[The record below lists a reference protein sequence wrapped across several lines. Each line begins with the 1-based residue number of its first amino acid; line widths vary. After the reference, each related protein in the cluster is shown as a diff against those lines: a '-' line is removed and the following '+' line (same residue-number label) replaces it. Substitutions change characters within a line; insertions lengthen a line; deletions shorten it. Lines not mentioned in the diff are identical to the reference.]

1 MLGVKSC
8 HRIKNITKIKD
19 IGGVYSTVKFK
30 THSTQKPYSKRRCYQ
45 HLSTRCQA
53 EKDCSL
59 ETLLDSVLGSRLH
72 MMPVGMLGVK
82 SSVEI
87 VLGAGE
93 GGTFL
98 MSLREALQS
107 ARHKAVFEAACS
119 RFLARSTD
127 EKLRGEVVR
136 MRDSVSMDSI
146 TTTTNTVEQT
156 GITFTTTTTSS
167 RPSFLPDDLVS
178 PFGVTLDDVNK
189 DDTIINIV
197 GVIETRY
204 VLTSRQFLVFIFL
217 SSSRLFLF
225 VTETAAI
232 HRTHTI
238 KEQQKEAE
246 GNSAWMLAAD
256 KSIVLPTAW
265 LTRDLAFACEHIIR
279 EHARTMA
286 SSRKLVVINFR
297 PGHPDYCTMTSM
309 VYTLFLHAHT
319 RARV

>member
-136 MRDSVSMDSI
+136 MLDSVSMDSI
-146 TTTTNTVEQT
+146 THHQHRGGNWNHFHHYHNV
-156 GITFTTTTTSS
+156 FA
-167 RPSFLPDDLVS
+167 
-178 PFGVTLDDVNK
+178 
-189 DDTIINIV
+189 TII
-197 GVIETRY
+197 
-204 VLTSRQFLVFIFL
+204 
-217 SSSRLFLF
+217 
-225 VTETAAI
+225 
-232 HRTHTI
+232 
-238 KEQQKEAE
+238 
-246 GNSAWMLAAD
+246 SARRSCI
-256 KSIVLPTAW
+256 SI
-265 LTRDLAFACEHIIR
+265 RRH
-279 EHARTMA
+279 
-286 SSRKLVVINFR
+286 
-297 PGHPDYCTMTSM
+297 PG
-309 VYTLFLHAHT
+309 
-319 RARV
+319 